1 MTDNMG
7 EMFPYPEHPLL
18 RYLFRSPLLA
28 WRLGLGPLLGQILVV
43 LTARGRKSGKPRRTV
58 VEYLPLRGNLYV
70 VAAYA
75 PRADWYQNIMAHP
88 YVTAQTWQGAESL
101 KATRVTE
108 SNELCAVLEHYRRR
122 NPVMVDWYL
131 ESLGLDPQNIEE
143 VLAHRE
149 QIYILRL
156 APTAAATPPSLQ
168 PDLAWVWPV
177 ALIGVLVVWRLLRLR
192 RKR

>member
-1 MTDNMG
+1 MAENQG
-7 EMFPYPEHPLL
+7 EMFPYPEHPWL

-28 WRLGLGPLLGQILVV
+28 WRLGLGSLLGQILVV

-75 PRADWYQNIMAHP
+75 PRADWYRNIMAHP

-108 SNELCAVLEHYRRR
+108 ADELRAVLEHFRRR

-131 ESLGLDPQNIEE
+131 KSLGLDPQDIEE
-143 VLAHRE
+143 VLAHRD

-156 APTAAATPPSLQ
+156 APTAAATPPPLR
-168 PDLAWVWPV
+168 PDLVWVWLV
-177 ALIGVLVVWRLLRLR
+177 ALGAMLLIWRLLNSR